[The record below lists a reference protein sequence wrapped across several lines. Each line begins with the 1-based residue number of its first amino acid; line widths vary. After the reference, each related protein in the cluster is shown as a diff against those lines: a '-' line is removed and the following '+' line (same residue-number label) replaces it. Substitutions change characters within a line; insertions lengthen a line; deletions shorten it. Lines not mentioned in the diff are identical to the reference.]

1 MFSRNLGRGRYSYS
15 SIRVIVLSID
25 IEQLSA
31 YINETMRRKPGK
43 LLQIETSILEAGVA
57 MQIRGAS
64 EFYGFQIA
72 KEMADSQ
79 ARRRLTAYGTLY
91 RALNRMEGAGLLV
104 SSWEDPRVAA
114 DAHRPIAERG
124 RRCGETTR
132 SFLQA
137 ISTNRRH

>member
-1 MFSRNLGRGRYSYS
+1 
-15 SIRVIVLSID
+15 
-25 IEQLSA
+25 
-31 YINETMRRKPGK
+31 
-43 LLQIETSILEAGVA
+43 

-91 RALNRMEGAGLLV
+91 RALNRMEGVGLLV

-114 DAHRPIAERG
+114 DAHRPLRRLYQVTATGERALANAVRVEPQPGILAEEG
-124 RRCGETTR
+124 
-132 SFLQA
+132 LA
-137 ISTNRRH
+137 P